1 MFSGN
6 GKSASLHIFDLNF
19 YILSLINLP
28 QLTKEITAE
37 FVWVFILL
45 NYQILII
52 ILFLKYDQTGLWTKK

>member
-37 FVWVFILL
+37 FV
-45 NYQILII
+45 
-52 ILFLKYDQTGLWTKK
+52 